1 MRKLKININK
11 ISKKFGDKIV
21 LNKLDLKIFESESLA
36 IIGESGSGK
45 SVLTKCIDGLLNFDS
60 GIISFDKIENIK
72 KLSFLQLNKYMS
84 KFGILFQNAAL
95 FDSLTIK
102 ENLMFANKNDNFSE
116 ILDEVSL
123 PKSILQEF
131 PSNLSIG
138 VQKRIG
144 LARAI
149 LQNPEIL
156 ILDEP
161 TTGLD
166 PIIGKQINLLIK
178 TLVKKKKLRQL
189 QLLTIWKVFMNFQ
202 IIQHLL
208 KKEKFLGMVNQKI

>member
-1 MRKLKININK
+1 
-11 ISKKFGDKIV
+11 
-21 LNKLDLKIFESESLA
+21 
-36 IIGESGSGK
+36 
-45 SVLTKCIDGLLNFDS
+45 
-60 GIISFDKIENIK
+60 
-72 KLSFLQLNKYMS
+72 
-84 KFGILFQNAAL
+84 
-95 FDSLTIK
+95 
-102 ENLMFANKNDNFSE
+102 MFANKNDNFSE

-138 VQKRIG
+138 VRKRIG

-178 TLVKKKKLRQL
+178 TLVKKKLRQL
-189 QLLTIWKVFMNFQ
+189 QLLTIWKVSMNFQ
-202 IIQHLL
+202 IILHLL